1 MVFQRTGAEAILA
14 CQARISKNS
23 HQGCDCRNFFFFFS
37 FVHLLATTYSPAQCL
52 GWTFFFLMRHSLGVF
67 GKRSVE
73 AIYSLPPRTLR
84 LPSNHPGLCCS
95 LPYFLPP
102 GVLSGQF
109 LTAVVFICRVV
120 PGRITSP
127 GKAML

>member
-23 HQGCDCRNFFFFFS
+23 HQGCDCRNFFFFQFCAPAS
-37 FVHLLATTYSPAQCL
+37 NHLFTCSVSWLD
-52 GWTFFFLMRHSLGVF
+52 FFFLMRHSLGVF

>member
-1 MVFQRTGAEAILA
+1 MVFQRQALKQTWHARLESARTAIKDGTV
-14 CQARISKNS
+14 Q
-23 HQGCDCRNFFFFFS
+23 DFFFNG
-37 FVHLLATTYSPAQCL
+37 FVHLLATSYSPAQCL
-52 GWTFFFLMRHSLGVF
+52 GWIFFFFLMRHSLGVF
-67 GKRSVE
+67 GKQSAE
-73 AIYSLPPRTLR
+73 AIYSLPPRALR

-109 LTAVVFICRVV
+109 LTAMVFICRVV

-127 GKAML
+127 GKPML